1 MVTSTQSN
9 DNPSDDGA
17 GSPGYNVDAD
27 AEFSD
32 ISHVRGI
39 ASTARKGDDI
49 NSASC
54 QFFIMH
60 AGSPFLDDSIQYSAK
75 YLTVLL

>member
-1 MVTSTQSN
+1 MTSTQSN
-9 DNPSDDGA
+9 DNPPNDGA
-17 GSPGYNVDAD
+17 GSPGYNVDVD

-32 ISHVRGI
+32 ISHVRRI
-39 ASTARKGDDI
+39 VPTARKGDDI

-75 YLTVLL
+75 CLTVLL